1 MCSSDLAFT
10 EVILFL
16 APFVIYAAYLWITRS
31 SALDIEHWRLR
42 RLITLAIVSVAL
54 ILVSFIYFA
63 HFEGAPPGST
73 YTPAHMENGQFVPG
87 TIK

>member
-1 MCSSDLAFT
+1 MVRPAFT

-16 APFVIYAAYLWITRS
+16 APFVIYAVYLWATRS
-31 SALDIEHWRLR
+31 SALDVQHWPLS
-42 RLITLAIVSVAL
+42 RLITLAIISVVL
-54 ILVSFIYFA
+54 ILGSFIYFA

>member
-1 MCSSDLAFT
+1 MIRPAFT

-16 APFVIYAAYLWITRS
+16 APFVIYASYLWVTRS
-31 SALDIEHWRLR
+31 SALDIEHWPLPRI
-42 RLITLAIVSVAL
+42 ITLTIISIVL
-54 ILVSFIYFA
+54 ILGSFIYFA